1 MQCEISLPKN
11 LRIIAKDLDI
21 NGDSDV
27 YLE

>member
-1 MQCEISLPKN
+1 MQCEISLLKN